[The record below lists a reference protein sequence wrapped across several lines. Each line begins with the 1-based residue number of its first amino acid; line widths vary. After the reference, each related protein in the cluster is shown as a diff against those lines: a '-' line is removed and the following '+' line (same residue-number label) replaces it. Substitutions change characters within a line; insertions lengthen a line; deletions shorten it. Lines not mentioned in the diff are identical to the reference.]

1 MITAGERFATEGQG
15 NRCVPALPQVLIEL
29 FAQNRDVR
37 EELDSDVRGFF
48 PGLRTC
54 QLPLTACEGGGGD

>member
-1 MITAGERFATEGQG
+1 MEGQG

-37 EELDSDVRGFF
+37 EELVSDVRGFL
-48 PGLRTC
+48 PGIRSR
-54 QLPLTACEGGGGD
+54 QLPLTACVQGD

>member
-1 MITAGERFATEGQG
+1 MEGQG

-37 EELDSDVRGFF
+37 EELVSDVSGFF